1 MALFTPTRADVYSA
15 RAVLASRGLPAEL
28 VLCILDHARYWVEYL
43 DERSGLMV
51 LMDEGSEDSISSANA
66 YSAAHAYSACLVPA
80 SHGRRK
86 RDEMLRIKEVE
97 FLIVSHGK

>member
-15 RAVLASRGLPAEL
+15 RAVLASRKLPAEL

-43 DERSGLMV
+43 DERTGLTV
-51 LMDEGSEDSISSANA
+51 LMDEAFEDDF
-66 YSAAHAYSACLVPA
+66 SAAHAYFTCLVPA
-80 SHGRRK
+80 FHGRRK